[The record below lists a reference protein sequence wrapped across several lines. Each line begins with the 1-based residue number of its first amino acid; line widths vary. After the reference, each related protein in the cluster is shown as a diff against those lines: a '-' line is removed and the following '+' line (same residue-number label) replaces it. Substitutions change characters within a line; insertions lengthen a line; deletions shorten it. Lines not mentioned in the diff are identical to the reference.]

1 MSVGDDAVAEYCSRM
16 FQIRKTVWTMLGDR
30 GFEVPPNETEMSMKD
45 FRRTCTDQGEMKDA
59 SLLTIRAQKAVARG
73 FCSAMRLQG

>member
-30 GFEVPPNETEMSMKD
+30 GFEVAPAPHHAT
-45 FRRTCTDQGEMKDA
+45 
-59 SLLTIRAQKAVARG
+59 RG
-73 FCSAMRLQG
+73 